1 VGCSKN
7 TIMNGGVY
15 MELEV
20 VEGSCVPKA
29 AVQVEPEGCSEGGF
43 VIGCCIIHFWCWEP
57 GTGLCC

>member
-1 VGCSKN
+1 
-7 TIMNGGVY
+7 